1 MIQGMTSRR
10 SVRLLAGI
18 MLIGVVIAVV
28 FVILQNRASAVPN
41 NALSPQSAAASISLS
56 TIDGQTVSLPGNPGQ
71 ITVVYTMGYWC
82 ADCVPGAKTLTRL
95 QTEYGSRG
103 VRFIAVDVSP
113 QVTATDL
120 QPFVQVVGDNHLTWA
135 MDASGRFAY
144 LYKIQTLDTAILL
157 DGQGQEVYRGGQ
169 SSSDTNLRAALDK
182 LLG

>member
-1 MIQGMTSRR
+1 MIQSIKSGR
-10 SVRLLAGI
+10 SMRLLAGI
-18 MLIGVVIAVV
+18 LLIGLVSAAIFIV
-28 FVILQNRASAVPN
+28 LQNRASAVPN
-41 NALSPQSAAASISLS
+41 NVLSSQNAAASVSLS
-56 TIDGQTVSLPGNPGQ
+56 TIDGQTVSLPGTPGQ

-82 ADCVPGAKTLTRL
+82 ADCVPGAKTLARL
-95 QTEYGSRG
+95 QTQYGSRG

-120 QPFVQVVGDNHLTWA
+120 QPFLQVVGDNHLTWA

-144 LYKIQTLDTAILL
+144 LYKIQTLDTAIIL

-169 SSSDTNLRAALDK
+169 SSSDTNIRAALDK